1 MLPGSSL
8 ILTRIAPVRNYIG
21 KFFRETPLLTYM
33 LWCQSLCPQEGGTFY
48 SHRQKK
54 GLTNPPLLGIITLSF
69 ADLAHLV
76 ERHLAKVEVAS
87 SSLVIRSNK
96 KHKAFRLV
104 LFILQYCETRTAHP
118 ILHTI
123 PHPACGR
130 IYRHRH
136 ILRLYKGARICYN
149 KKQSATGAEKRKI
162 PPMQYTIPPFGPL
175 WTDGVFTVPT
185 CVADRYLKLAS
196 AYQLQALLLLLR
208 HGGSLSTR
216 ELAGAL
222 GIPERDA
229 DSIMDFWVAE
239 GLLQSGNS
247 PAAPAP
253 AEPGTVQIPVMTKV
267 PPTMGAPA
275 GLTVHPPV
283 AEPPKPKKETLS
295 PPRLT
300 PRDIVTLCRENSAL
314 SDLLTEAQTVL
325 GRTISTA
332 EQEMLVN
339 MHIYYELPP
348 EVILMLLGY
357 YRGEK
362 EKGRSINLA
371 YINKMANSWSEDG
384 VRTVADADEK
394 LLYLSGTD
402 KLWDKVIAM
411 TGIRHRS
418 PTARQR
424 QMVADWGRDFSEDM
438 LQLACD
444 IMKENA
450 DKPSLK
456 YMDSVL
462 RRWKKE
468 GLTTPTQVQEQ
479 QQSFTAAK
487 AKKADGRLQGK
498 PSYDLEQI
506 KRDTMNNT
514 DIKF

>member
-1 MLPGSSL
+1 
-8 ILTRIAPVRNYIG
+8 
-21 KFFRETPLLTYM
+21 
-33 LWCQSLCPQEGGTFY
+33 
-48 SHRQKK
+48 
-54 GLTNPPLLGIITLSF
+54 
-69 ADLAHLV
+69 
-76 ERHLAKVEVAS
+76 
-87 SSLVIRSNK
+87 
-96 KHKAFRLV
+96 
-104 LFILQYCETRTAHP
+104 
-118 ILHTI
+118 
-123 PHPACGR
+123 
-130 IYRHRH
+130 
-136 ILRLYKGARICYN
+136 
-149 KKQSATGAEKRKI
+149 
-162 PPMQYTIPPFGPL
+162 MQYTIPPFGPL

-253 AEPGTVQIPVMTKV
+253 AEPSTVQIPVITKV

-275 GLTVHPPV
+275 GQTVHPPV

-424 QMVADWGRDFSEDM
+424 QMVADWGQDFSEDM

-468 GLTTPTQVQEQ
+468 GLTTPAQVQEQ

-506 KRDTMNNT
+506 KKDTMNNT

>member
-1 MLPGSSL
+1 
-8 ILTRIAPVRNYIG
+8 
-21 KFFRETPLLTYM
+21 
-33 LWCQSLCPQEGGTFY
+33 
-48 SHRQKK
+48 
-54 GLTNPPLLGIITLSF
+54 
-69 ADLAHLV
+69 
-76 ERHLAKVEVAS
+76 
-87 SSLVIRSNK
+87 
-96 KHKAFRLV
+96 
-104 LFILQYCETRTAHP
+104 
-118 ILHTI
+118 
-123 PHPACGR
+123 
-130 IYRHRH
+130 
-136 ILRLYKGARICYN
+136 
-149 KKQSATGAEKRKI
+149 
-162 PPMQYTIPPFGPL
+162 MQYTIPPFGPL

-253 AEPGTVQIPVMTKV
+253 AEPSTVQIPVVTKV

-275 GLTVHPPV
+275 GLTVQPPV
-283 AEPPKPKKETLS
+283 AEPAKPKKETLS

-384 VRTVADADEK
+384 VRSVADADEK